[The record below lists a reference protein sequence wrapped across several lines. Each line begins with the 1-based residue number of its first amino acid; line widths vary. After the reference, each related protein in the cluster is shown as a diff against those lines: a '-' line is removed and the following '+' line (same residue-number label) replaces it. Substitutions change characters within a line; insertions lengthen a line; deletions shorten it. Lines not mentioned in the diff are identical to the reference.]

1 MPLLFAYG
9 SLLDH
14 AVQQRVFGRRLD
26 GTPDA
31 LSGVV
36 RATLT
41 VDDGD
46 ARGSWP
52 DLAATGR
59 VADVVPGQVLT
70 LSDAEL
76 AAADAYETAAYT
88 RAVVTLASG
97 TRAWVYRGVRVLSVR
112 LRE

>member
-1 MPLLFAYG
+1 MPQLFAYG
-9 SLLDH
+9 TLLDPH
-14 AVQQRVFGRRLD
+14 VQARVFGRRLD

-41 VDDGD
+41 VAEGD

-52 DLAATGR
+52 DLASTGR
-59 VADVVPGQVLT
+59 ADDVVNGQVLT

-76 AAADAYETAAYT
+76 VAADAYETAAYT
-88 RAVVTLASG
+88 RDVVVLASG
-97 TRAWVYRGVRVLSVR
+97 TRAWVYRGVRSAPAR
-112 LRE
+112 